1 MASSR
6 PASRVEVFD
15 VLVPAGTA
23 KAAPLETPT
32 PFAQGE
38 VVGVTIIIPD
48 GHNGLTGIQLAVAHA
63 QALPYTR
70 GAWIVGNDD
79 EVAFDTVGYP
89 NNGAWSVFAYNVDA
103 FPHTFHVRYE
113 VADFA
118 YLRGVEPQEL
128 AATPV
133 VV

>member
-23 KAAPLETPT
+23 KAAPIETNT
-32 PFAQGE
+32 NFGAGE
-38 VVGVTIIIPD
+38 VVGVTIVIPD
-48 GHNGLTGIQLAVAHA
+48 GHNGLTGIRLAIGHG
-63 QALPYTR
+63 QAIPATA

-79 EVAFDTVGYP
+79 EIELDTVGYI
-89 NNGAWSVFAYNVDA
+89 NNGAWSAITYNLDA

-113 VADFA
+113 VADFPLLA
-118 YLRGVEPQEL
+118 PVPAEPAIPTPL
-128 AATPV
+128 AV
-133 VV
+133 